1 MAPYIQKLTPGSRSK
16 YLELETKLLDWFK
29 ESRSQLKVITRCMIQ
44 AKAHSFAN
52 RAVYQDIY
60 TNINVAKF
68 SQKWVDSFMT
78 RHNLVN
84 RRKSQ
89 LLNGFLMI
97 MLSYKTVFYFI
108 YFTKEKKINIR
119 YR

>member
-1 MAPYIQKLTPGSRSK
+1 VTPYIQKLIPGSRSK
-16 YLELETKLLDWFK
+16 YSKLETELLDWFK
-29 ESRSQLKVITRCMIQ
+29 EFQSQLKVVTRYMIQ

-52 RAVYQDIY
+52 RTVYQDMY
-60 TNINVAKF
+60 TNINAAKF

-78 RHNLVN
+78 RHNLMN

-97 MLSYKTVFYFI
+97 MLSYKTVFYLI
-108 YFTKEKKINIR
+108 YFTKEKRINIR